1 MVAVSFQ
8 EESVADAQSAAP
20 AVLNDDGATD
30 ESEKTKQ
37 QIIDEHGVSASDVLL
52 ASTPH
57 SSSLSVAPSKA
68 HTPRADDEEE
78 AELRLSEPRR
88 AALESTKRVHMSD
101 EVLSLHDAL
110 SSISDTRPPL
120 GIRSHSLG
128 QYIGA
133 DSRLNSNC
141 NTGRTDFS
149 TLEAPLGASVYDF
162 DDNQSSYATIGQPK
176 SALLCASSAPSSP
189 VQRQAP
195 SLLDSDADVES
206 SSPTIKL
213 KPLKRRSVSSVN
225 LNNPIDDL
233 PAVELAPLPTVTFN
247 TGEKKAYPEKSKNT
261 STGSGASGSRPTSTV
276 RKSRERTQSGHF
288 ESPSAEKEA
297 SSTTPKTPREKKKR
311 NGKDSNKLIF
321 SIIYIDY
328 YIISLF
334 TYIIHRCRIASS
346 SQATQRHLIPSRVAT
361 SQRQFRRAYSRLAR
375 QT

>member
-8 EESVADAQSAAP
+8 EEAVADTQSAP

-37 QIIDEHGVSASDVLL
+37 QVIDDHGVSASDVLL

-57 SSSLSVAPSKA
+57 SASLSVAPSKA
-68 HTPRADDEEE
+68 HTPREDDEDEDE
-78 AELRLSEPRR
+78 QRLSEPRR

-141 NTGRTDFS
+141 NTARTDIS
-149 TLEAPLGASVYDF
+149 TLEAPIGTSVYEF
-162 DDNQSSYATIGQPK
+162 DDNQSSYATSGQPK
-176 SALLCASSAPSSP
+176 SALLCASSAPASP

-195 SLLDSDADVES
+195 SLLDSDADVEPF
-206 SSPTIKL
+206 SPTIKL
-213 KPLKRRSVSSVN
+213 KPLRRRSVSSVN

-233 PAVELAPLPTVTFN
+233 PAVELAPLPTVTFS

-261 STGSGASGSRPTSTV
+261 STGSGASGSRPTSTI
-276 RKSRERTQSGHF
+276 RKSRDRTHSGHF
-288 ESPSAEKEA
+288 ESPSAEKDA
-297 SSTTPKTPREKKKR
+297 PSSTTPKTPREKKKR
-311 NGKDSNKLIF
+311 NGKDSNKPISYHTQYLLI
-321 SIIYIDY
+321 
-328 YIISLF
+328 
-334 TYIIHRCRIASS
+334 
-346 SQATQRHLIPSRVAT
+346 
-361 SQRQFRRAYSRLAR
+361 
-375 QT
+375 